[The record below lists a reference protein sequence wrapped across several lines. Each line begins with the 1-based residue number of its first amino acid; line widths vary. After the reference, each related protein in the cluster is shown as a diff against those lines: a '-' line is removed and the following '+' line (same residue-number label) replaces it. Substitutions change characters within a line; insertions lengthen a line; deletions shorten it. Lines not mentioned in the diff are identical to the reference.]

1 MDQTLEF
8 PDRRDGLDNGSV
20 AELADD
26 CQHLH
31 LPHVAPLTSEPHHVA
46 TNVAIDV
53 PADAADLLVGLGDYG
68 S

>member
-26 CQHLH
+26 CRELH
-31 LPHVAPLTSEPHHVA
+31 LPHFAPLTWDPHHVD
-46 TNVAIDV
+46 IDV
-53 PADAADLLVGLGDYG
+53 PDDAAALLVGLGEYG